1 MPSILKS
8 NISIACCLSLFY
20 VSACTYTYKQNTTVV
35 QSNITNVPY
44 TEAKHF
50 FVKNTYTGGTLKNPK
65 ITAREDFEHIFGIAA
80 TMGSDG
86 LPTAIDFSKQYVIA
100 IIPNSSFKQTTLS
113 VNSLVKDNREIKLYY
128 NLIEGDL
135 QTFESQPCLV
145 LIVDKSH
152 DGVVKLFK
160 N

>member
-1 MPSILKS
+1 MKS

-20 VSACTYTYKQNTTVV
+20 FSACTKVYKQNTTIV

-44 TEAKHF
+44 TEAKQY
-50 FVKNTYTGGTLKNPK
+50 FVKNTYEVGSLKNPK
-65 ITAREDFEHIFGIAA
+65 ITSREDFEHIFGTA
-80 TMGSDG
+80 TTMSSNG

-100 IIPNSSFKQTTLS
+100 IIPSSSFKLTTLT
-113 VNSLVKDNREIKLYY
+113 VNSLIKDNREIKLYY
-128 NLIEGDL
+128 KQEEGIQ

-145 LIVDKSH
+145 LIIDKFH
-152 DGVVKLFK
+152 DGIVKLYK

>member
-1 MPSILKS
+1 MKS
-8 NISIACCLSLFY
+8 KISIACCLSLFY
-20 VSACTYTYKQNTTVV
+20 FSACIKVYKQNTTIV

-44 TEAKHF
+44 TEAKNY
-50 FVKNTYTGGTLKNPK
+50 FVKNTYAAGSLKNPK
-65 ITAREDFEHIFGIAA
+65 ITSREDFEHIFGTAT

-86 LPTAIDFSKQYVIA
+86 FPTSIDFSKQYVIA
-100 IIPNSSFKQTTLS
+100 IIPNSSFKLTTLT

-145 LIVDKSH
+145 LIVDKFH